1 MWLFFFKI
9 KQVIMKIFLLLLVFG
24 TLHADI
30 SMEEFDQACSEMKWI
45 QEGCH
50 ELPQSHSE
58 ILLPDEHILLI
69 GEDAIRYRNLID
81 CIAMDDS
88 IEGVVFSNYE
98 PYDSVIL
105 KSYHEEG
112 YISSDDW
119 REMQPQALMEA
130 IKLNTE
136 EANRQRLDLGLEE
149 RVEVIGWLKEPTRDS
164 QTNTIYWAIEAA
176 QGQERIVNS
185 VALKL
190 GRYGYEEFTW
200 ITPISCY
207 RPDGG
212 ELELIL
218 KSHKFKPGDR
228 YEDHAQGD
236 KVAAYGIAGLVAA
249 VTGAKVVQAL
259 GFGGLLLLIK
269 KFASVVIAACV
280 GIFYSVL
287 RFFRRRRE
295 QRT

>member
-1 MWLFFFKI
+1 
-9 KQVIMKIFLLLLVFG
+9 MKSFLILLLFS

-30 SMEEFDQACSEMKWI
+30 SMEEFDHACSEMKWI
-45 QEGCH
+45 QEGSH

-58 ILLPDEHILLI
+58 IRLPEEHILLI
-69 GEDAIRYRNLID
+69 GADAIRYRNLID

-119 REMQPQALMEA
+119 REMQPKALMEA

-136 EANRQRLDLGLEE
+136 EANRQRLDQGLEE
-149 RVEVIGWLKEPTRDS
+149 RVEVVGWLKEPTRDS
-164 QTNTIYWAIEAA
+164 QTNTIYWAIEAT
-176 QGQERIVNS
+176 QGTEHIVNA

-200 ITPISCY
+200 ITPIASY
-207 RPDGG
+207 RPVGG
-212 ELELIL
+212 ELDLIL
-218 KSHKFKPGDR
+218 KSHQFKVGDR
-228 YEDHAQGD
+228 YEDHTSGD
-236 KVAAYGIAGLVAA
+236 KVASYGIAGLVAA
-249 VTGAKVVQAL
+249 VTGAKVAQAL
-259 GFGGLLLLIK
+259 GFGGLFLLFK
-269 KFASVVIAACV
+269 KFASFAIAGCV
-280 GIFYSVL
+280 GIFYSAL
-287 RFFRRRRE
+287 RFFKRRRE